1 MKSSVVAQLHSNFE
15 ALVQTEEDTGIEFWM
30 ARDLQETL
38 GYARWENFAK
48 VIEKARI
55 VCMTSGYDESD
66 HFLDVTKMIEIGKG
80 GQREIEDLMLTR
92 YACYLIGE
100 RGTCALIDAANPMEA
115 RIGYARRRNN

>member
-55 VCMTSGYDESD
+55 SS
-66 HFLDVTKMIEIGKG
+66 
-80 GQREIEDLMLTR
+80 
-92 YACYLIGE
+92 A
-100 RGTCALIDAANPMEA
+100 
-115 RIGYARRRNN
+115 